1 MSPPRPQSGLTREQG
16 LCEWDLSRM
25 EMGSC
30 QSITAQE
37 EPGSRTATGRSCLLH
52 SALKFG
58 SKIQLPKIP
67 KVLLDKCTLLFSL

>member
-1 MSPPRPQSGLTREQG
+1 
-16 LCEWDLSRM
+16 
-25 EMGSC
+25 MGSC

-58 SKIQLPKIP
+58 SKIQLPKIR